1 MPKIYRPAGRRLP
14 SNFFA
19 GKQWQ
24 PPQQSAA
31 APRTDNPA
39 VAIPAQ
45 LDPSLTPNPPN
56 DHTPHRKLAAH
67 QPNLRGSHPQERRF
81 GTSCRL

>member
-19 GKQWQ
+19 GKQWH

-31 APRTDNPA
+31 APQTDNPA
-39 VAIPAQ
+39 VTIPAQ
-45 LDPSLTPNPPN
+45 PDPPLTVTPPHASAPANPE
-56 DHTPHRKLAAH
+56 
-67 QPNLRGSHPQERRF
+67 SPQ
-81 GTSCRL
+81 